1 MSSPNIGNR
10 VLALLTVCLLT
21 AIVPVTASA
30 QEGRGETRRIERRQ
44 TPDGVSYGWAVEIS
58 RRAGQEVSVTIV
70 HVVPGSK
77 AAQAGLLVGDSVIA
91 VNGRLVGQIA
101 SDELSLLLVESP
113 LELTVRRSDGSD
125 ASVRLSS

>member
-10 VLALLTVCLLT
+10 VLALLTVCVLT

-30 QEGRGETRRIERRQ
+30 QEGRGETRRFELR
-44 TPDGVSYGWAVEIS
+44 PDGVSYGWVVEIS

-101 SDELSLLLVESP
+101 SDELSWLLVESP